1 LPPSRTGWRRRGEKN
16 SSAEAREAY
25 LDRALEGFSGSIA
38 IDEAYE
44 PSCAIVSVVD
54 NVLCRRLTCEVLPR
68 KVTQAHV
75 TDLLGRVRQTLEGRG
90 LRVDGVCTDGSHLYP
105 AALARVFPQAT
116 HQVCRFHAIAGVLL
130 GAAKTARRLYRH
142 YKRNLP
148 RLGHGRPK
156 RDQRERVQDLRRR
169 EERLADLYR
178 KRQLLLRRELDE
190 AQDKDLRELCE
201 HYPLLKDLRE
211 LVVELYG
218 LYQCPD
224 RDAAM
229 TKLRQLR
236 ERAKRH
242 AESSSGAAAAAELL
256 SALNGPTLEKS
267 LVYLDHRHGPAP
279 AAPMPA
285 TSNAVERS
293 NRRFRK
299 MQKGVYRVRQPHQI
313 RRRLALDMLREQ
325 RAAQRKRAIELLHR
339 LRAAT

>member
-1 LPPSRTGWRRRGEKN
+1 
-16 SSAEAREAY
+16 
-25 LDRALEGFSGSIA
+25 
-38 IDEAYE
+38 
-44 PSCAIVSVVD
+44 VSVVD

-75 TDLLGRVRQTLEGRG
+75 TDLLGRVRETLEGRG

-130 GAAKTARRLYRH
+130 GAAKTVRRLYRH
-142 YKRNLP
+142 YKKNLP
-148 RLGHGRPK
+148 RLGHGRP
-156 RDQRERVQDLRRR
+156 RCDQRERVQDLRRQ

-201 HYPLLKDLRE
+201 HYPLLKGLRE

-218 LYQCPD
+218 LYQCPA

-236 ERAKRH
+236 EQAKRH
-242 AESSSGAAAAAELL
+242 EESLGAAELL

-279 AAPMPA
+279 APA

-299 MQKGVYRVRQPHQI
+299 MQKGVYGVRQPHQI

-339 LRAAT
+339 LRATA